1 MAHLQRHRGTDLG
14 GRGQDQPVQCWE
26 SLVETTVS
34 AVTFRERKPSADK
47 EPQYLRLLA
56 QNTEKRD
63 GSSLFPPPSQS
74 QSSTVKL

>member
-1 MAHLQRHRGTDLG
+1 LGYLSDSDADADLG

-34 AVTFRERKPSADK
+34 AITFRERKPSADK

-56 QNTEKRD
+56 QNTEKRA
-63 GSSLFPPPSQS
+63 GNGPSAKATHACS
-74 QSSTVKL
+74 PRN